1 MKKLK
6 RMSAWAAL
14 AVIALPL
21 LAQQEMTVVKPHETQ
36 EVLNNPGIGFTT
48 FQRFNGDKLNLGE
61 DWTEGFPLDYQP
73 TPSTDR
79 DPGYPATTLAYFR
92 LYWRFLEPKK
102 DEYDWSQIDKALITA
117 HKRGQTLILR
127 LAPNGSATNVK
138 GDVPDWYREET
149 GEQPAKVKQASS
161 WKGTTGKWVVD
172 PENPAYAREF
182 GAMVRALAARY
193 DGDPRLELVDISIV
207 GAWGESAGSELL
219 SEPTRRA
226 LVDSYMESF
235 HKTPLV
241 TQLADERTARDIL
254 AQARNGGAAA
264 YPNAPV
270 VGWRADCLGDMGGFS
285 PTTNHM
291 EDKYPEELVERNLND
306 AWKQAPVA
314 MEACWVMQHWEAK
327 HWDVQYIMDQ
337 ALKWHVS
344 SFNNK
349 STAIPVDLWPK
360 VNEWLKHMGYRFA
373 LRRFAYTA
381 QLDSRRRIDFESWW
395 ENKGDAP
402 IYRPYEVALRIWDD
416 HSSVVLPLEGD
427 LRKWLPGDSVL
438 NGFVF
443 VPTDLPAGDYHLA
456 IGVVDPTTRRPAVKL
471 AIEGRDTKG
480 WYPMG
485 TLHLSSIQ
493 Q

>member
-207 GAWGESAGSELL
+207 GAWGESAGS
-219 SEPTRRA
+219 
-226 LVDSYMESF
+226 
-235 HKTPLV
+235 
-241 TQLADERTARDIL
+241 
-254 AQARNGGAAA
+254 
-264 YPNAPV
+264 
-270 VGWRADCLGDMGGFS
+270 
-285 PTTNHM
+285 
-291 EDKYPEELVERNLND
+291 
-306 AWKQAPVA
+306 
-314 MEACWVMQHWEAK
+314 
-327 HWDVQYIMDQ
+327 
-337 ALKWHVS
+337 
-344 SFNNK
+344 
-349 STAIPVDLWPK
+349 
-360 VNEWLKHMGYRFA
+360 
-373 LRRFAYTA
+373 
-381 QLDSRRRIDFESWW
+381 
-395 ENKGDAP
+395 
-402 IYRPYEVALRIWDD
+402 
-416 HSSVVLPLEGD
+416 
-427 LRKWLPGDSVL
+427 
-438 NGFVF
+438 
-443 VPTDLPAGDYHLA
+443 
-456 IGVVDPTTRRPAVKL
+456 
-471 AIEGRDTKG
+471 
-480 WYPMG
+480 
-485 TLHLSSIQ
+485 
-493 Q
+493 